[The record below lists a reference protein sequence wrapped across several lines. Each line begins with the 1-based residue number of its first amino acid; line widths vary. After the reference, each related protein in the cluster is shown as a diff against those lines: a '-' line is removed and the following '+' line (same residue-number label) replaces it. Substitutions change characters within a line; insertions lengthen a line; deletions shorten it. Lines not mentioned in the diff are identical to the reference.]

1 MEYIVIFTWFS
12 GSEKY
17 TITVLAST
25 KEQAIADGVK
35 QMLQD
40 YRHFDSVEAIEQLC

>member
-1 MEYIVIFTWFS
+1 MNYIVIFTWFS

-17 TITVLAST
+17 AIRVMAST

-35 QMLQD
+35 QIISE
-40 YRHFDSVEAIEQLC
+40 YRHFDSVEVVEELI